1 MASQK
6 NTTKKE
12 GISIASMGILRRPHI
27 TEKAAVLAEENFYV
41 FEIER
46 TANKIEV
53 KKAIEEYFKV
63 DVENVNIV
71 NLPAKKI
78 QKGKIVGSKGGCKK
92 AIVKVKKGQKIDIIE
107 K

>member
-1 MASQK
+1 MAQQK
-6 NTTKKE
+6 STTKKE
-12 GISIASMGILRRPHI
+12 GVSLETAGVLKRPHI

-41 FEIER
+41 FEIEK
-46 TANKIEV
+46 TANRIEV
-53 KKAIEEYFKV
+53 KKAIEETFKV

-71 NLPAKKI
+71 NLPSKKI

>member
-12 GISIASMGILRRPHI
+12 GISSQSMGILQRPHI

-41 FEIER
+41 FEIES

-71 NLPAKKI
+71 NLPKKKI